1 MQCFRQ
7 LRLTFY
13 VIEQGLNLLSIG
25 KESTV
30 PGEES
35 LVDTYSVHEH
45 VAACDNNAPAS
56 KVSGPLNNLNELN
69 CMCTFALKVNDRN
82 SCTTARE
89 VLFSQ
94 TETKDVY
101 T

>member
-1 MQCFRQ
+1 
-7 LRLTFY
+7 L
-13 VIEQGLNLLSIG
+13 G
-25 KESTV
+25 KGREV

-56 KVSGPLNNLNELN
+56 KVSGPLHNLDELN

-82 SCTTARE
+82 SCTPAQE

-94 TETKDVY
+94 TETTDMY